1 MALTELEQSLINTV
15 IESQEQQAETI
26 ESLQKQVSS
35 LTEQISKLS
44 EAYNGIAQ
52 ELLGP
57 GPESS

>member
-15 IESQEQQAETI
+15 MESQRQQGEII

-35 LTEQISKLS
+35 LTEQINKLT

-57 GPESS
+57 GPENS